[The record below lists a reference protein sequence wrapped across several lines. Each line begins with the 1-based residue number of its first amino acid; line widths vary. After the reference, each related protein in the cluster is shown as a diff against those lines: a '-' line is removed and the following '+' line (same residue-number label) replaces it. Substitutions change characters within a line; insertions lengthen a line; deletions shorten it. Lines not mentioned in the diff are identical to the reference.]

1 MQSYLNQNEKKY
13 IYIIILE
20 LRSKHS
26 KQMNEVGIWVSRR
39 LAFDLFVHKLYQRE
53 RDCFPVCLQST

>member
-1 MQSYLNQNEKKY
+1 MQSHLNQNEKKNT
-13 IYIIILE
+13 IILE